1 MSQHKS
7 DTIGAID
14 DQVSLQKYGD
24 QYLITYLNYNL
35 NTEKAKGEF
44 ILDEKLIAD
53 KLYDFIM
60 EGFESMNPD
69 PMQFELKNDELRLY

>member
-44 ILDEKLIAD
+44 IFEDKATVD
-53 KLYDFIM
+53 KLYNFIM
-60 EGFESMNPD
+60 EGFKTMDSK
-69 PMQFELKNDELRLY
+69 PMPFELKNEELKLY